1 MLKKTRLI
9 VLHSLKYGESG
20 LITQAYCEHF
30 GRQSFIV
37 QGVRKKNSAFSSYLF
52 QPLSLLTVEAYIKET
67 RELQRIKEAKPSVVL
82 QSIHFEIQKSAI
94 AVFISEILYRT
105 LREIE
110 PNTSLFD
117 YLFSAVQLLDK
128 TERGFENFHILFLI
142 QYSKFVGIYPIDHS
156 ELHHY
161 ISSAGYNIIDLLDIS
176 LKDMAQL
183 VLNGETR
190 TSILRS
196 LMTYYQDHI
205 EGLGKI
211 RSLPVLYELFH
222 Q

>member
-1 MLKKTRLI
+1 MLEKTRLI

-20 LITQAYCEHF
+20 LIIQAYCEHF

-37 QGVRKKNSAFSSYLF
+37 QGVRKKSSPINSYLF
-52 QPLSLLTVEAYIKET
+52 QPLSLLSVEAYIKQT
-67 RELQRIKEAKPSVVL
+67 RELQRITEVKPSIAL
-82 QSIHFEIQKSAI
+82 QSIHFDIRKSAI
-94 AVFISEILYRT
+94 AVFISEILFRT
-105 LREIE
+105 LREVE
-110 PNTSLFD
+110 SNTTLFD
-117 YLFSAVQLLDK
+117 YLFNAVQLLDK
-128 TERGFENFHILFLI
+128 TDCSFENFHILFLI

-161 ISSAGYNIIDLLDIS
+161 VSSAGYNIVDLLDIS
-176 LKDMAQL
+176 LNDMAQL

-196 LMTYYQDHI
+196 LIAYYQDHL
-205 EGLGKI
+205 EGLGNI

-222 Q
+222 L